1 MASEI
6 ERDDTTQDGGA
17 PTVIDRGDAIVT
29 IDRREAIRRVSALL
43 GGLALVGGD
52 ALLTGCSDRSSA
64 LARDAKFSA
73 QDVAFLD
80 EVADTILPPTK
91 TPGAKA
97 AKTGAFMAVMVTD
110 SYGPED
116 QQAFRDGMRTLDEAS
131 MKDNKVGFVQATPQ
145 QRLAL
150 LQRLD
155 REQKADSDA
164 RAARR
169 KEKERAD
176 KQRAGTATAV
186 VPTDTSA
193 NASDKHMPDQRQE
206 NAPGAPN
213 ATPVAAIT
221 KEPPAHY
228 FRMMKELALLGY
240 FTSEIGCTQAMRY
253 VESPGRF
260 DPCTPYTKGEKA
272 WASHA

>member
-6 ERDDTTQDGGA
+6 ERDDATNEGG
-17 PTVIDRGDAIVT
+17 TVTV
-29 IDRREAIRRVSALL
+29 IDRREAIRRVTALL

-52 ALLTGCSDRSSA
+52 ALLTGCSDRSSP
-64 LARDAKFSA
+64 LGRDAQFTA

-97 AKTGAFMAVMVTD
+97 AKTGAFMALMVTD
-110 SYGPED
+110 SYAPED
-116 QQAFRDGMRTLDEAS
+116 QQAFREGMRTLDEAS
-131 MKDNKVGFVQATPQ
+131 MKDNKVGFMQATPQ
-145 QRLAL
+145 QRLSL
-150 LQRLD
+150 LERLD

-164 RAARR
+164 RVARA

-176 KQRAGTATAV
+176 KQRAGTARAV
-186 VPTDTSA
+186 APTDTGK
-193 NASDKHMPDQRQE
+193 NASDKHLPDQRQE
-206 NAPGAPN
+206 NAPGAAN
-213 ATPVAAIT
+213 VTPTQAIT
-221 KEPPAHY
+221 KEPPRHY

-260 DPCTPYTKGEKA
+260 DPCAPYTKGETA

>member
-6 ERDDTTQDGGA
+6 DRDDATQDAGTD
-17 PTVIDRGDAIVT
+17 TVIVT
-29 IDRREAIRRVSALL
+29 MDRREAIRRVSALL

-52 ALLTGCSDRSSA
+52 ALLTGCSDRSSP

-80 EVADTILPPTK
+80 EVADTILPTTK

-97 AKTGAFMAVMVTD
+97 AKTGAFMALMVTD
-110 SYGPED
+110 SYSPGD
-116 QQAFRDGMRTLDEAS
+116 QEAFRNGMRTLDEAS
-131 MKDNKVGFVQATPQ
+131 IKDNKVGFVQATPQ

-164 RAARR
+164 RAARK
-169 KEKERAD
+169 KEKERQD
-176 KQRAGTATAV
+176 KERAGTATAV
-186 VPTDTSA
+186 VPTDTGK
-193 NASDKHMPDQRQE
+193 NASDTHLPDQRQE
-206 NAPGAPN
+206 NAPGAAN
-213 ATPVAAIT
+213 TTPVSAIT
-221 KEPPAHY
+221 KDPPAHY

-260 DPCTPYTKGEKA
+260 DPCAPYTKGDPA